1 MIEERKQA
9 MEEEEDAE
17 EHQRDRPTNREV
29 GELQRRCVAAKFR
42 ILPTRLHSLLLL
54 LLLLLLNLNWSNNQ
68 FWLLIYTKQM
78 SYTSYSRI
86 TKRVTYYLSSF

>member
-54 LLLLLLNLNWSNNQ
+54 LLLLLNLNWSNKQ
-68 FWLLIYTKQM
+68 FGLLIYTKQM
-78 SYTSYSRI
+78 SYTSYSKI